1 MIVSTVTLVSIEGSD
16 VSASGYEIPAMNA
29 ALARLV
35 AEHPMVD
42 SVVDQVDGRMI
53 RIGDHWLADF
63 ASCNYLGFDLDPEI
77 LAGVPAYL
85 DAWGTHP
92 SWSRGIASPALY
104 QRIEAAVAELLG
116 AEDVLAFP
124 TLTHIHNGVLPALA
138 AQGTVLVDRR
148 AHRTIHDAA
157 VIAKARGATVRR
169 FRHNDVEHAG
179 RLLKAAAAGR
189 PRVVCMDGVNSM
201 TGNVPDLPAFAALA
215 REHDALLYVDDAHG
229 FGVIGERDG
238 YDPSPYGRRGN
249 GIVRWFGEGDDHLV
263 LTAGFSKAYS
273 SLLAFAAVPAGLRHY
288 LKLMVP
294 TYCYGGPVPV
304 ASLATTLLGLEVNE
318 RRGDELRAQLW
329 HRTRTLLDHLDK
341 LGLATSNT
349 SDFPLVELSLA
360 DPEDQHAVGH
370 HLFDRGI
377 YVTMAPYPVVPRE
390 EVGFRL
396 QLTAAHTAG
405 QVDHLIT
412 VLGEIDDRF
421 GFRRPHP

>member
-1 MIVSTVTLVSIEGSD
+1 MTSSPSYVVPGV
-16 VSASGYEIPAMNA
+16 A
-29 ALARLV
+29 AEVARLI

-42 SVVDQVDGRMI
+42 AVVDEVDGRMI
-53 RIGDHWLADF
+53 RVGDQWLADF
-63 ASCNYLGFDLDPEI
+63 ASCNYLGFDVDPEI
-77 LAGVPAYL
+77 IAGVRSFL

-104 QRIEAAVAELLG
+104 PMVEAGVGELLG
-116 AEDVLAFP
+116 VEDVLAFP

-138 AQGTVLVDRR
+138 EQGTLLVDRR

-169 FRHNDVEHAG
+169 FRHNDVEHAE
-179 RLLKAAAAGR
+179 RLLRDAVRR
-189 PRVVCMDGVNSM
+189 PLVVCMDGINSM
-201 TGNVPDLPAFAALA
+201 TGNAPDLAAFTALA
-215 REHDALLYVDDAHG
+215 RTHDALLYVDDAHG

-249 GIVRWFGEGDDHLV
+249 GIVRWSGEDYDHIV

-273 SLLAFAAVPAGLRHY
+273 SLLAFAAIPAGLRHY

-304 ASLATTLLGLEVNE
+304 ASLATTLLGLQAND

-341 LGLATSNT
+341 LGVATSNT
-349 SDFPLVELSLA
+349 SGFPLVELALA
-360 DPEDQHAVGH
+360 DSEDQHAVGR

-390 EVGFRL
+390 EVGFRI
-396 QLTAAHTAG
+396 QLTAANTAE
-405 QVDHLIT
+405 QLDHLLE
-412 VLGEIDDRF
+412 VLTEVDDRF

>member
-1 MIVSTVTLVSIEGSD
+1 MTAS
-16 VSASGYEIPAMNA
+16 SADYSVPAFNA
-29 ALARLV
+29 EVARLV

-42 SVVDQVDGRMI
+42 SVVDQVEGRML

-77 LAGVPAYL
+77 IAGVRSYL

-92 SWSRGIASPALY
+92 SWSRGIASPELY
-104 QRIEAAVAELLG
+104 LRIEAAVADLLG
-116 AEDVLAFP
+116 VEDVLAFP
-124 TLTHIHNGVLPALA
+124 TLTHVHNGVLPALA
-138 AQGTVLVDRR
+138 AGGTLLVDRR

-169 FRHNDVEHAG
+169 FRHGDVAHAA
-179 RLLKAAAAGR
+179 RLLRAAAGR
-189 PRVVCMDGVNSM
+189 PLVVAMDGINSM
-201 TGNVPDLPAFAALA
+201 TGNAPDLPAFAALA

-229 FGVIGERDG
+229 FGVIGERG
-238 YDPSPYGRRGN
+238 SYDPSPYGRRGN
-249 GIVRWFGEGDDHLV
+249 GIVCWSGEGYDHVV

-273 SLLAFAAVPAGLRHY
+273 SLLAFVAAPARLRHY

-318 RRGDELRAQLW
+318 QRGDDLRAQLW
-329 HRTRTLLDHLDK
+329 HRTRSVLDHLDK
-341 LGLATSNT
+341 LGVATSNA
-349 SDFPLVELSLA
+349 SGFPLVELALA
-360 DPEDQHAVGH
+360 DAEDAHAVGR

-377 YVTMAPYPVVPRE
+377 YVTMAPYPVVPRA
-390 EVGFRL
+390 EVGFRV
-396 QLTAAHTAG
+396 QLTAANTLE
-405 QVDHLIT
+405 QIDHLLN
-412 VLGEIDDRF
+412 VLQELDDRF